1 MNKKIAVVGVVIL
14 LIGAAMT
21 GIGYMG
27 IMNDSMDNLADD
39 YNNQSNE
46 FESYD
51 EGDTITITGVITNK
65 SNPEWA
71 DAYSY
76 QMDDV
81 EGMGFISG
89 NDIADEGDRITV
101 TVEVIVMNFGQEVQ
115 MLEAQSYSNP
125 TLMTPI
131 SLLGLLFLVVGVV
144 VAIVGAVKSG
154 KEEEFEQE
162 MPPQQ
167 QQQQPPPPEGGE
179 DLNDSSEDEF

>member
-27 IMNDSMDNLADD
+27 IMNESMDNLADD
-39 YNNQSNE
+39 YNNQSSE

-65 SNPEWA
+65 SNPEWVEGY
-71 DAYSY
+71 AYE
-76 QMDDV
+76 MDDV
-81 EGMGFISG
+81 EDMGFISG

-101 TVEVIVMNFGQEVQ
+101 TVEVTVLTFGQEVQ

-131 SLLGLLFLVVGVV
+131 SLLGLLLLVVGVV

-167 QQQQPPPPEGGE
+167 QQQQPPPPEGG
-179 DLNDSSEDEF
+179 DVNDSSEDEF